1 MSIAVPNHDQISN
14 KRVELQTVSQDIRAN
29 VHNGVTGLHRLRKQW
44 EGLHEFCDL
53 WARFEWYFAYL
64 TNIAADSENIYFIEI
79 IVGQETVAIIPAEIS
94 RQKIYPFGTRKV
106 LCLASH
112 SHIPL
117 MDFPLNLHID
127 HAKVAEQMLMTFKEL
142 PTQWDVMRWSH
153 IMDSSNA
160 MRVARL
166 VRGYS
171 VHIRQD
177 SLSNFIETNVTYDQ
191 LSCVSTKM
199 RSNLRKNRKQLSKIG
214 RWKVTTNESATDFCP
229 YYEEFLNVES
239 SGWKGESG
247 TSSAIKLNSNI
258 RNFYSTLLEQR
269 STDFIPKVTL
279 LMVESEAVSGQFTV
293 YTKGCVNVLKICY
306 DENYSKM
313 SPGQILV
320 EELLISACVSPY
332 IERMS
337 FVTNMAWQHR
347 WKPKQD
353 LTFDVLVF
361 RRLSLGLV
369 FGWYLAVRRLA
380 KLVVTKFQN
389 CA

>member
-14 KRVELQTVSQDIRAN
+14 KHVELQIVNQDIRAN
-29 VHNGVTGLHRLRKQW
+29 IHNGATGLNRLRKQW

-64 TNIAADSENIYFIEI
+64 TNLAADSENIYFIEI

-94 RQKIYPFGTRKV
+94 SQKIHPFGSLKV
-106 LCLASH
+106 LGLAYH

-117 MDFPLNLHID
+117 TDFPLSLHID
-127 HAKVAEQMLMTFKEL
+127 HAKVAEQILKIFKEV

-166 VRGYS
+166 IRGCS
-171 VHIRQD
+171 THIRQD
-177 SLSNFIETNVTYDQ
+177 SLCNYIETKSTYEQ
-191 LSCVSTKM
+191 LSCVSTKI

-214 RWKVTTNESATDFCP
+214 NWKVTTSESATDFHP
-229 YYEEFLNVES
+229 YYEEFLNVEA
-239 SGWKGESG
+239 SGWKGDSG

-269 STDFIPKVTL
+269 SADFVPRVTL
-279 LMVESEAVSGQFTV
+279 LISESKPVSGQFTV
-293 YTKGCVNVLKICY
+293 YTQGCVNVLKICY
-306 DENYSKM
+306 DENYSKV
-313 SPGQILV
+313 SPGQILI
-320 EELLISACVSPY
+320 EELLISACASTY
-332 IERMS
+332 IEKMS
-337 FVTNMAWQHR
+337 FVTDMTWQHR

-353 LTFDVLVF
+353 VTYDVLIF
-361 RRLSLGLV
+361 RRPSLGMV
-369 FGWYLAVRRLA
+369 FGWYLTVRRLV
-380 KLVVTKFQN
+380 KSVITKYRR
-389 CA
+389 